1 MNKARITRFIGK
13 YNLAGLV
20 ESVTWKTDGQKLN
33 TRFIADDKTVLGEI
47 TLDNFNYE
55 SSELGIYT
63 TSNLNKML
71 SVLGDDIDLEVQ
83 KVEDK
88 SISLGLESDGTKAN
102 YQLADLSVIPNVP
115 ELKSLPEFD
124 IEVELEKIKMYPKS
138 LLKPWEVVEDHSL
151 KYNGLEYTLLT
162 YNNNAHKYLKQLFE
176 IQSDVYISNRCSI
189 HVHLNALDMTLNNIK
204 TFLVYYL
211 IFEKAL
217 YNYSGKRWTNIFC
230 VPLHEWLNAYKF
242 GQTLKSIGNI
252 ESNWEK

>member
-47 TLDNFNYE
+47 TLDNFNFE
-55 SSELGIYT
+55 ASELGIYT

-115 ELKSLPEFD
+115 ELKSLPDFD
-124 IEVELEKIKMYPKS
+124 IEVELDGKFIDKFIKAKNALSDVDTFTVLTEKGNLNVVVGYSNVNSNRITFKAAENYANEV
-138 LLKPWEVVEDHSL
+138 KPISFS
-151 KYNGLEYTLLT
+151 
-162 YNNNAHKYLKQLFE
+162 AKYLKE
-176 IQSDVYISNRCSI
+176 ILTANKEATSAK
-189 HVHLNALDMTLNNIK
+189 L
-204 TFLVYYL
+204 LVSSKGLAHIQFIIDDFVCRYYL
-211 IFEKAL
+211 VEVQLSA
-217 YNYSGKRWTNIFC
+217 
-230 VPLHEWLNAYKF
+230 
-242 GQTLKSIGNI
+242 
-252 ESNWEK
+252 